1 MKTMNIK
8 KSISLVPLLLL
19 FSFTGFAQETLSL
32 KEAVN
37 YALKNKSDAVK
48 AAMDVTN
55 SEYKIEEARS
65 GALPQISVQGG
76 LTYNPILQT
85 SSLTMDGKT
94 MNIKMGQPWQSSASV
109 QLTQQIFNNAL
120 FIGLKAAR
128 STREFYELNRNLTEE
143 QVIEKVANSYYQ
155 IFRSN
160 AQIQTVDSTIA
171 NTQRIKSVSE
181 SLYKNGLNKKIDLD
195 RMNVSLNNLLSKK
208 QQLINQLAQQK
219 NTLKFLIGMNIEDD
233 FMIAENSFQ
242 PVSGL
247 LANDFTDINQLT
259 EVQLLKKQ
267 AELLQFNKSA
277 IKAQSLPTLSLS
289 ANYGLA
295 GIGQR
300 MPYFAGKNN
309 GVNWSDYSGIG
320 LNLSIPLFTGFSN
333 RSKVKQ
339 AQIDIDKN
347 REDLKDTRLALSLS
361 QKNAHTQI
369 QNSLITLNIQKE
381 NQQYAKDVV
390 DNVTNNYRN
399 GLATLTDLLDAE
411 NSYAD
416 AQDNYSAAALD
427 YMLAEIQLIKSQ
439 GSLIPFFTK

>member
-1 MKTMNIK
+1 MSIK

-48 AAMDVTN
+48 AALDVTN
-55 SEYKIEEARS
+55 SEFQIEEAK
-65 GALPQISVQGG
+65 AATLPQISVQGG
-76 LTYNPILQT
+76 LTYNPLLQST
-85 SSLTMDGKT
+85 ALTMNGQK
-94 MNIKMGQPWQSSASV
+94 MNIKMGQPWQSTASL
-109 QLTQQIFNNAL
+109 QLNQQIFNSAV

-128 STREFYELNRNLTEE
+128 STREFYEINRNLTEE

-155 IFRSN
+155 IFRTD

-181 SLYKNGLNKKIDLD
+181 ALYKNGLNKKIDLD
-195 RMNVSLNNLLSKK
+195 RMNVALNNLLSKR
-208 QQLINQLAQQK
+208 QQLVNQWSQQK
-219 NTLKFLIGMNIEDD
+219 NSLKFLIGMGVQED
-233 FMIAENSFQ
+233 FVISENSFQ
-242 PVSGL
+242 PVPGL
-247 LANDFTDINQLT
+247 LTNDFSDINQLS
-259 EVQLLKKQ
+259 EVQLLEKQ
-267 AELLQFNKSA
+267 AELFEYNKAA
-277 IKAQSLPTLSLS
+277 IKAQNMPALSLS
-289 ANYGLA
+289 ANYGMA
-295 GIGQR
+295 GMGPK

-309 GVNWSDYSGIG
+309 GVNWSDYSGIS
-320 LNLSIPLFTGFSN
+320 LNLSIPLFNGFSN
-333 RSKVKQ
+333 RAKVKQ
-339 AQIDIDKN
+339 AQIKIDKN
-347 REDLKDTRLALSLS
+347 DQDLKDTRLSLSLS
-361 QKNAHTQI
+361 QQNAHSQI

-390 DNVTNNYRN
+390 DNIANNYRN

-427 YMLAEIQLIKSQ
+427 YKLAEIQLVKSQ
-439 GSLIPFFTK
+439 GKLRAIYSK